1 MSNAG
6 FTRQAGHSYTEPQKD
21 AISRKTGGRCT
32 YCGRPLV
39 RDNHGTCSENPPEG
53 AWEIDHW
60 LPESAGGE
68 TVFENL
74 WPACCECNDEKG
86 ETDGDSY
93 ILLHR
98 ASSNKSV
105 NQKILQQVVNA
116 GRGRLRTGP
125 TVPGGF

>member
-1 MSNAG
+1 MTNAG

-21 AISRKTGGRCT
+21 AIYRKTGGRCT
-32 YCGRPLV
+32 YCGKTLV
-39 RDNHGTCSENPPEG
+39 KENHGKCSEKPPEG

-60 LPESAGGE
+60 LPESAGGQ

-86 ETDGDSY
+86 QDDGELY
-93 ILLHR
+93 LLR
-98 ASSNKSV
+98 RGLFENKPV
-105 NQKILQQVVNA
+105 NREIIQRVVSA
-116 GRGRLRTGP
+116 GPGRLRTGP